1 MQTAARLKTCSRFSD
16 CAMNNFFNRY
26 NNLTE
31 LLANVDLGM
40 LVTAARENALQAWL
54 VERFYYEQAH
64 QLKSERVNELDGDE
78 LRFVLCGELGI
89 DLMSLSEYDTRAIER
104 AVARHRRKL
113 LYINPDAGDPDGSIV
128 ETQTQ
133 LRDLFGKNSGSVIYL
148 CGGEFQIPLHKHSI
162 TYIGRDNA
170 IINIVSRQ
178 PINFDEADI
187 ILKNLTLYL
196 QYLTPAQLTLER
208 SENIKF
214 VLGRRLA
221 LDAELQRREL
231 YAFLQGRDPFE
242 SFASFE
248 RRSEEMRGIVVG
260 EVLLD
265 KADFDITRNIFEL
278 HPRWR
283 IDFIKPIKKFASN
296 KFFCVFVN
304 AENAARMFEIES
316 RKQLIYADFGTE
328 GSDAAIKV
336 LYLMTEA
343 CGKLLILSTDKPS
356 MKSVD
361 EFASQTSGSGDAG
374 YGLELIA
381 AFKSNLATEFG
392 S

>member
-1 MQTAARLKTCSRFSD
+1 MD
-16 CAMNNFFNRY
+16 NFLNRY
-26 NNLTE
+26 ENLTE

-54 VERFYYEQAH
+54 VEHFYYEQAH
-64 QLKSERVNELDGDE
+64 QLKPERINELDGDE

-104 AVARHRRKL
+104 AVARHRRKM
-113 LYINPDAGDPDGSIV
+113 LYINPDVGDPDGAIV

-187 ILKNLTLYL
+187 ILKNITLYL

-208 SENIKF
+208 SENVKF

-242 SFASFE
+242 SFASFA
-248 RRSEEMRGIVVG
+248 RRAENMRGIAVG
-260 EVLLD
+260 EVLLE
-265 KADFDITRNIFEL
+265 KKDFDIERNVFEL
-278 HPRWR
+278 HPDWR
-283 IDFIKPIKKFASN
+283 VEFIKQIRKFARD
-296 KFFCVFVN
+296 KYFVVFID
-304 AENAARMFEIES
+304 ADNAARIFDEES
-316 RKQLIYADFGTE
+316 RKQLIFADFGTE

-336 LYLMTEA
+336 IYLQTETL
-343 CGKLLILSTDKPS
+343 GRILILLTDKPPS
-356 MKSVD
+356 IAVD
-361 EFASQTSGSGDAG
+361 EMNYAASGSGGFG